1 MGWGTLFFSKCS
13 QIFIIGAREFR
24 FVAEGADFKGA
35 QTRGPRLF
43 CRTSRKKVIPGK
55 PRKKLTFAYSHVT
68 VDSELIRDAKPMGP
82 VRSSAEFKSPLL
94 SYPTPIN
101 PRWDYLLNPFSPVSQ
116 KMQVRGTNSHM
127 ASITSR

>member
-1 MGWGTLFFSKCS
+1 MLSSSLGLGNLPTCRQSALSLFALAVGWGTLFFSKCS

-24 FVAEGADFKGA
+24 FVAKGA
-35 QTRGPRLF
+35 EFIGAQSRGPRLF

-68 VDSELIRDAKPMGP
+68 VDSELIRNSKPVGP

-94 SYPTPIN
+94 SYSTPSN
-101 PRWDYLLNPFSPVSQ
+101 PP
-116 KMQVRGTNSHM
+116 
-127 ASITSR
+127 